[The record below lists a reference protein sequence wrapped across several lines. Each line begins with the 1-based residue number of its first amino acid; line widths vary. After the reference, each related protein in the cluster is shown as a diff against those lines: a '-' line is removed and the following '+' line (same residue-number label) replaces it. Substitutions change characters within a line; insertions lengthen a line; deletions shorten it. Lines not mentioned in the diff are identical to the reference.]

1 MAQAVDAQAP
11 AVGARTQSQTVRRPF
26 RTNLLLLY
34 AVLILVAL
42 FFVVPLW
49 WMLATALKL
58 ESAVFTDTDILFGFI
73 PSQPTLDNFVFILT
87 ASGNTPVFRWMLNS
101 FIVATLGTLL
111 TLVLSSLSAY
121 AFARIDFPLKNALFG
136 LLITTLLLP
145 GVMFLVPQ
153 FLLVDVLGLINS
165 IPALILPG
173 LAGVFGIFFMR
184 QFFLGIP
191 VELEEAAYVDGANR
205 FRTFWSVVLPL
216 AGPALATLA
225 VISFLA
231 YWNDYLWP
239 LIVCQGEGCTL
250 PAGLRTFQGAYTAAF
265 GLLMAGATMAAVP
278 VLVIYVF
285 AQRWI
290 VQSVASA
297 GIKG

>member
-1 MAQAVDAQAP
+1 MAQQADVR
-11 AVGARTQSQTVRRPF
+11 AATTAHEAERSTSVGRGF
-26 RTNLLLLY
+26 RADRVLLY
-34 AVLILVAL
+34 AVLILIAL
-42 FFVVPLW
+42 FFVLPLL
-49 WMLATALKL
+49 WMLSTAFKA
-58 ESAVFTDTDILFGFI
+58 ESAVITDRDIALGFVPSEPTFANFEFIFGSRDTPVIRWMINSFVV
-73 PSQPTLDNFVFILT
+73 SGVGTVLTLILT
-87 ASGNTPVFRWMLNS
+87 
-101 FIVATLGTLL
+101 
-111 TLVLSSLSAY
+111 SLSAY
-121 AFARIDFPLKNALFG
+121 AFARIDFPFKNVLFSI
-136 LLITTLLLP
+136 LIATLLLP

-153 FLLVDVLGLINS
+153 FLLIDILGLFNS
-165 IPALILPG
+165 YPALILPG

-225 VISFLA
+225 VITFLA

-250 PAGLRTFQGAYTAAF
+250 PAGLRTFQGAYTAQY
-265 GLLMAGATMAAVP
+265 GLLMAGATMAAIP
-278 VLVIYVF
+278 VLIIYIV

-297 GIKG
+297 GVKG

>member
-1 MAQAVDAQAP
+1 M
-11 AVGARTQSQTVRRPF
+11 ARTMDAEAATRTSARAESVGRGF
-26 RTNLLLLY
+26 RWDRLLIYALL
-34 AVLILVAL
+34 VLIAL
-42 FFVVPLW
+42 FFVVPLL
-49 WMLATALKL
+49 WMISTSLKTD
-58 ESAVFTDTDILFGFI
+58 SAVFTDTGFI
-73 PSQPTLDNFVFILT
+73 PENPTLANFERVLT
-87 ASGNTPVFRWMLNS
+87 ASGDTPVFRWLLNS
-101 FIVATLGTLL
+101 LIVSTVGTLL
-111 TLVLSSLSAY
+111 TVVLTSLSAY
-121 AFARIDFPLKNALFG
+121 AFARMDFRFKNVLFG
-136 LLITTLLLP
+136 ILITTLLLP

-153 FLLVDVLGLINS
+153 FLLIDIFGLFNT

-239 LIVCQGEGCTL
+239 LVVCEGSGCTL
-250 PAGLRTFQGAYTAAF
+250 PAGLRTFQGSYTASF
-265 GLLMAGATMAAVP
+265 GLLMAGATLAAIP
-278 VLVIYVF
+278 VLIVYIA

-290 VQSVASA
+290 VQSVTSA

>member
-1 MAQAVDAQAP
+1 M
-11 AVGARTQSQTVRRPF
+11 ARTMDAETAARPAARAESVGRQFPWDRVVVYTV
-26 RTNLLLLY
+26 L
-34 AVLILVAL
+34 VLIAL
-42 FFVVPLW
+42 FFVVPLI
-49 WMLATALKL
+49 WMVSTALKTD
-58 ESAVFTDTDILFGFI
+58 SAVFTDTGFI
-73 PSQPTLDNFVFILT
+73 PQNPTLSNFERVLT
-87 ASGNTPVFRWMLNS
+87 ASGDTPVFRWLLNS
-101 FIVATLGTLL
+101 LVVATVGTLL
-111 TLVLSSLSAY
+111 TVILTSLSAY
-121 AFARIDFPLKNALFG
+121 AFARMDFPLKNVIFG
-136 LLITTLLLP
+136 ILITTLLLP

-153 FLLVDVLGLINS
+153 FLLIDILGLFNT

-239 LIVCQGEGCTL
+239 LIVCEGAGCTL
-250 PAGLRTFQGAYTAAF
+250 PAGLRTFQGSYTAAF
-265 GLLMAGATMAAVP
+265 SLLMAGATLAAIP
-278 VLVIYVF
+278 VLIVYIA

-290 VQSVASA
+290 VQSVTSA